1 MSDCL
6 DQEKDQQQVVESPS
20 PAGKEGT
27 QSPKKKHPK
36 NKKTKK
42 GQSEKPTIEEER
54 KRLIKLSQEELIKV
68 ASPMQIA
75 VHRQT
80 VL

>member
-6 DQEKDQQQVVESPS
+6 DQEKDQQHVVESPS
-20 PAGKEGT
+20 PAGKQGT
-27 QSPKKKHPK
+27 QNRKKKHPK

-68 ASPMQIA
+68 ASPMRIA